1 MLMLQDCTHLLTW
14 KYPRQASVFHPCK
27 KAPTQYIKWENT
39 LFYCIKKWQHA
50 GNTFPLSISFVPFAF
65 KLHHKLCATLRSF
78 CHWPLLMCKF
88 TSLPDC
94 DFVDAL
100 TVYINKLRRNGCTS
114 LHSFTCADNNWMTNT
129 AKSKHWQECDG
140 KHKVCE
146 ELITTMTTTENMES
160 GRQALQENCFVV
172 VVVSYICSISPLLT
186 NSITGPRPTSD
197 WSYQKKYVQITN

>member
-1 MLMLQDCTHLLTW
+1 MLTPGGCENMSSCCKTVHICSPENIQDRSLYFTCVKRHQ
-14 KYPRQASVFHPCK
+14 P
-27 KAPTQYIKWENT
+27 NT
-39 LFYCIKKWQHA
+39 SSRRIHYFIALKKWRHA

-94 DFVDAL
+94 DFVHAL

-140 KHKVCE
+140 KQSVREINH
-146 ELITTMTTTENMES
+146 
-160 GRQALQENCFVV
+160 
-172 VVVSYICSISPLLT
+172 
-186 NSITGPRPTSD
+186 
-197 WSYQKKYVQITN
+197 